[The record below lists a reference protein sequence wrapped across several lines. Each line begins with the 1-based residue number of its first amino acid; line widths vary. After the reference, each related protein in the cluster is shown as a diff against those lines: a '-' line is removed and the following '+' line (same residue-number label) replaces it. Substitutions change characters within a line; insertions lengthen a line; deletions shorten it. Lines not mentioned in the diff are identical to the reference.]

1 MGLIL
6 RLATQSLKSRVLT
19 TWLTITSIALSV
31 TLLVGIEHLRAG
43 VRESFA
49 GTISGTDLIVGAR
62 GGTLQVLLSTVFGI
76 GTPAGSVSMKTFER
90 WRAHPAV
97 KWAVPYTLGDSHRGF
112 RVVGTTTDFFE
123 RYRFRKTGTVVFQQ
137 GRAPT
142 GPDEVAI
149 GSDVAEKLKYA
160 LNAPVTVT
168 HGMMDIG
175 TSNHETHPFH
185 VVGIIA
191 RTFTPI
197 DRSVYMT
204 LDGVEGMH
212 EEEQGRI
219 ARPVPSPSAAEEPKS
234 RKGAGEP
241 KGRTTE
247 VQPKGRITELQPKGQ
262 ITELQ
267 PKGRITEVQP
277 KGRTRT
283 AKPTSPAT
291 EAEKPLQQTANASAP
306 PLMPGAS
313 PPPNVAAIARA
324 QQSAANA
331 TAPPVMPGASPPPSI
346 AAAAGAQQTANA
358 KAPPVMPGASP
369 PPVVAAAAGA
379 QQAANAPP
387 IMPGASTPPVMPGAT
402 PPATKVIKQPAPI
415 AFVSLSAPPKHGEAG
430 HDHGDDQITAFF
442 VGTKNR
448 FEALMLQREMNT
460 DFTEPLTA
468 VIPGVALAELF
479 NSIGSAEVGLRVVAL
494 FAVAIGLTGM
504 LVALY
509 SSLDARRREMA
520 ILRSVGAGPGTI
532 VSLLVIESGLLA
544 LLGCVIGVG
553 LVYLG
558 LVLGQGPI
566 EQRFGLHL
574 SIGAMKSAEYNY
586 LALILGAGVLVGFV
600 PAWKAYRTSLADGL
614 SPRA

>member
-219 ARPVPSPSAAEEPKS
+219 ARLVPSPPAAEEPKS

-241 KGRTTE
+241 KGRITE
-247 VQPKGRITELQPKGQ
+247 V
-262 ITELQ
+262 Q

-277 KGRTRT
+277 KGRTGT
-283 AKPTSPAT
+283 AKPKSPAT

-306 PLMPGAS
+306 PVMPGAS

-346 AAAAGAQQTANA
+346 AAAAGAQQTANS

-387 IMPGASTPPVMPGAT
+387 VMPGASTPPVMPGAT
-402 PPATKVIKQPAPI
+402 PPATKVIKQPAPT
-415 AFVSLSAPPKHGEAG
+415 AFVPSSAPPKHGEAG

>member
-1 MGLIL
+1 MGLIF
-6 RLATQSLKSRVLT
+6 RLAMQSLKSRVLT
-19 TWLTITSIALSV
+19 TWLTVTSIALSV

-62 GGTLQVLLSTVFGI
+62 GGSLQVLLSTVFGI

-90 WRAHPAV
+90 WKAHPAV

-123 RYRFRKTGTVVFQQ
+123 RYHFRKTGKVEFVQ
-137 GRAPT
+137 GRAPNAA
-142 GPDEVAI
+142 DEVAI
-149 GSDVAEKLKYA
+149 GSDVEDKLKYA
-160 LNAPVTVT
+160 LNAPVIVT

-185 VVGIIA
+185 VVGILA

-204 LDGVEGMH
+204 LAGVEEMH
-212 EEEQGRI
+212 VVEQGRI
-219 ARPVPSPSAAEEPKS
+219 VTPAAQQSAAEEPNSLKQPNGL
-234 RKGAGEP
+234 KGATKPNGQTGP
-241 KGRTTE
+241 QKPNGRTTE
-247 VQPKGRITELQPKGQ
+247 LQPNSRKQAQPKSQA
-262 ITELQ
+262 
-267 PKGRITEVQP
+267 
-277 KGRTRT
+277 T
-283 AKPTSPAT
+283 A
-291 EAEKPLQQTANASAP
+291 AEKAAAAQQTAA
-306 PLMPGAS
+306 
-313 PPPNVAAIARA
+313 NV
-324 QQSAANA
+324 S
-331 TAPPVMPGASPPPSI
+331 APPVMPGASPPPAVAAAATAQQSAANASAPPPSV
-346 AAAAGAQQTANA
+346 AAAAGAQAAANA
-358 KAPPVMPGASP
+358 SAPPVMPGAEP
-369 PPVVAAAAGA
+369 PLNVAAAAAA
-379 QQAANAPP
+379 QKSAKTSAPQV
-387 IMPGASTPPVMPGAT
+387 MPGASPPAMPGA
-402 PPATKVIKQPAPI
+402 
-415 AFVSLSAPPKHGEAG
+415 SAPVNKMVLPPSNVPAAHGEAG

-448 FEALMLQREMNT
+448 IEALMLQREMNT

-544 LLGCVIGVG
+544 LLGCLIGVG

-574 SIGAMKSAEYNY
+574 SIGAMKAAEYNY
-586 LALILGAGVLVGFV
+586 LAIILGAGILVGFV
-600 PAWKAYRTSLADGL
+600 PAWKAYRTSLSDGL
-614 SPRA
+614 SPRT